1 MHNEAFVQKCQE
13 NRKKK
18 GINLK
23 IQAGKKKKPGK
34 LQKFKITTFWCMGY

>member
-23 IQAGKKKKPGK
+23 IQAGKKKKK
-34 LQKFKITTFWCMGY
+34 RKTSKV

>member
-1 MHNEAFVQKCQE
+1 MKHLYKNVK
-13 NRKKK
+13 KTGKK